1 MTATEKTAFDKVL
14 ENFAETYPE
23 VKVEHPYGDAYML
36 FTVNGEAIDGFNPEG
51 HNLLYCLS
59 KITKIYEFELR

>member
-1 MTATEKTAFDKVL
+1 MTAAEKTALDNVL

-36 FTVNGEAIDGFNPEG
+36 FTINGEAIGGFNAEG
-51 HNLLYCLS
+51 YNLLYCLS